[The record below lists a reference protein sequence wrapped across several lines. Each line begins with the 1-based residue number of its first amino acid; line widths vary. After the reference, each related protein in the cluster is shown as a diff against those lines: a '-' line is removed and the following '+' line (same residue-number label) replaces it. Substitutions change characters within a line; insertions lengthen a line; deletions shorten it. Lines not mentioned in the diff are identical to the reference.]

1 MKTLVILVLMGMSL
15 SVFADEPAA
24 CAELTEHRSTRPPST
39 ASREDIGAYNDRD
52 TLLNSACD
60 REKAAAGN
68 QANLQRPMDF
78 NSLPSQAGAST
89 ASRCNA
95 LINAYNNAPAT
106 ASKVKTDDLK
116 NCENLKALSGGTL
129 VEINPREF
137 ASAKTLDGAISC
149 KMMAS
154 YTIDYASCEKAAAQY
169 NFVLNAETAMD
180 LQQKIRTDLKSKSIQ
195 EDAAK
200 QAAEG
205 NLQEGAL
212 DAGIANHKHMKQMN
226 TEKMAAYGMAVAAL
240 VRAYTIIP
248 GEKVVKQKCASGPD
262 ADAVK
267 FCDQTIRNNK
277 PAILA
282 NQEAK
287 GAIGL
292 AIAKFT
298 AKGIAAGIAMG
309 QNMNAAK
316 KIEQAKNQYDDGGED
331 VMMERCTFNPTDPAC
346 AKPGN
351 RVAGQSFAGGEFGL
365 GAGGNNAFD
374 MTADGEN
381 LVEEGAATDL
391 SNNGVSGINSP
402 FAEEAKNAQK
412 IVDPAAAAQMQA
424 SGGAAGGGAGGGSGG
439 GGGSA
444 SLGSDL
450 AGADKDGDK
459 EASIKTNKVSG
470 VYGSAG
476 GSGYKGVGKGKDDA
490 NPFASLFDAK
500 SNGGIEEDR
509 SIASG
514 DIDGSASGLFQKI
527 SKRYSQIQ
535 ADKRIETK
543 NLE

>member
-1 MKTLVILVLMGMSL
+1 MNMKTLVILVLMGMSL
-15 SVFADEPAA
+15 SAIADSGSYVSSG
-24 CAELTEHRSTRPPST
+24 L
-39 ASREDIGAYNDRD
+39 IQ
-52 TLLNSACD
+52 
-60 REKAAAGN
+60 AAAGIGARVTAGD
-68 QANLQRPMDF
+68 ANSADPV
-78 NSLPSQAGAST
+78 PAGTFENLSNVQGNGKAEQCKAMLHLYRTQPAGPAKPPKT
-89 ASRCNA
+89 AV
-95 LINAYNNAPAT
+95 IIE
-106 ASKVKTDDLK
+106 
-116 NCENLKALSGGTL
+116 CENLERLSMGGQLSAGDPKAS
-129 VEINPREF
+129 
-137 ASAKTLDGAISC
+137 SAKTIDGAISC
-149 KMMAS
+149 KMPAS
-154 YTIDYASCEKAAAQY
+154 YTVDFESCEKAAAQY

-180 LQQKIRTDLKSKSIQ
+180 LQQKIRTDLKAKSIQ
-195 EDAAK
+195 EDASRE
-200 QAAEG
+200 AASG

-212 DAGIANHKHMKQMN
+212 NAGIANHKHMKQMN

-240 VRAYTIIP
+240 VRAYTTIP
-248 GEKVVKQKCASGPD
+248 GEKHAIQKCKAGASTENAGACD
-262 ADAVK
+262 ANVK
-267 FCDQTIRNNK
+267 GVNK
-277 PAILA
+277 SAILA

-287 GAIGL
+287 AAIGL

-309 QNMNAAK
+309 QNLDAAK

-374 MTADGEN
+374 MTTGGEN

-391 SNNGVSGINSP
+391 SSDGVSGINSP

-424 SGGAAGGGAGGGSGG
+424 SGGAAGGGAGGGGSG

-476 GSGYKGVGKGKDDA
+476 GSGYKGIGKGKDDA